1 MTIERESF
9 CQEYLAHKGTIVKPY
24 YWLMMSQSCTKCPY
38 HIRTGEEARVPYVE
52 FNKAFGFPYGQMR
65 HKNNHLLFYELRHFS
80 GKLIQKGHA
89 TNCTKYNI
97 HPESMLFE
105 MAGYLDSVV
114 HTCENAAHIII
125 YSNYSPCNEA
135 EHGCISKIYNFLT
148 KYPDITL
155 CLYFSQLYHTEEDF
169 PVSTWNCEA
178 LQSLASMRPQ
188 VTLRPVCGGL
198 WHSVLSNFVTTMPQ
212 TTFYHPLLPARA
224 LADRQ
229 NAQQINSITR
239 MIFPFMNTLP
249 QPTYRNPMAVPNLLK
264 YYMPRSH
271 AQQPTHMGSG
281 GFPPLKMPPPHPT
294 IPINVPSPFEGQLL
308 YPKPKNI
315 VRHLKIPDESLR
327 KVKPLQIIPH
337 GRYVRGERFTE
348 QLSNSKSTE
357 YRDQRTEKGFN
368 SPHLKI

>member
-1 MTIERESF
+1 MDPYSMNVKREPF
-9 CQEYLAHKGTIVKPY
+9 CQEYLAQKGTIVKPY
-24 YWLMMSQSCTKCPY
+24 YWLTMNQSCTKCPY
-38 HIRTGEEARVPYVE
+38 HIRTGEAARIPYVE
-52 FNKAFGFPYGQMR
+52 FHQAFGFPYGQLH
-65 HKNNHLLFYELRHFS
+65 HKNKHILFYELRHFS

-135 EHGCISKIYNFLT
+135 EHGCISKIYSFLL

-155 CLYFSQLYHTEEDF
+155 CIYFSQLYHTEEDF

-188 VTLRPVCGGL
+188 VTLSALCGGL
-198 WHSVLSNFVTTMPQ
+198 WRSVLHNFVTAMPQ
-212 TTFYHPLLPARA
+212 ATLYHPLLPARA

-229 NAQQINSITR
+229 NAQQTNSITG

-249 QPTYRNPMAVPNLLK
+249 QSIYENPMAVPHQRK
-264 YYMPRSH
+264 YDMSMSH
-271 AQQPTHMGSG
+271 TQKPTHMMSG
-281 GFPPLKMPPPHPT
+281 RFPPLKMPPPHPI
-294 IPINVPSPFEGQLL
+294 IPINVSSPFGGQLL
-308 YPKPKNI
+308 YRKPKNI
-315 VRHLKIPDESLR
+315 VRHLKLPDGSLR
-327 KVKPLQIIPH
+327 KAKYLQTVRH
-337 GRYVRGERFTE
+337 GR
-348 QLSNSKSTE
+348 
-357 YRDQRTEKGFN
+357 
-368 SPHLKI
+368 